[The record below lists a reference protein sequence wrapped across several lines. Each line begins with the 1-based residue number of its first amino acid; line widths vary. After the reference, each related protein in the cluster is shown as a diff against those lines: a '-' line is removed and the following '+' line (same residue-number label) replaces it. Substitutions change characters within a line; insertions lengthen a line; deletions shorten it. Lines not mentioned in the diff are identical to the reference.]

1 MPGWENIVKRRNSP
15 KRLSILLRS
24 ILENYLPRLVVLP
37 YAARRLLRKDGLPR
51 RTMKLLDAVTARK
64 PWPLFAKQFSVATK
78 TCRACKP
85 APILHLYDLRTITS
99 SCSIKSRSG
108 KIASGRKKRPLMT
121 HQSQVAIVL
130 AARLRFFFISD
141 RHHEHPQ

>member
-1 MPGWENIVKRRNSP
+1 MPELGNIVKRRNSP

-24 ILENYLPRLVVLP
+24 IRENYLPRLVVLP
-37 YAARRLLRKDGLPR
+37 YAARRLLRKNGPP
-51 RTMKLLDAVTARK
+51 LLMNRSNTVTLKK

-85 APILHLYDLRTITS
+85 APILHLSDLRTITS

-108 KIASGRKKRPLMT
+108 KDASGRKRVVNESP
-121 HQSQVAIVL
+121 VAGGDCLGRSASVL
-130 AARLRFFFISD
+130 FHLRSA
-141 RHHEHPQ
+141 P